1 MGSCAG
7 ETETMVWMRDGASS
21 RPFRW
26 AFRGCEL
33 FSRSSCHGIGLS
45 LVGEVRFTNGDRLEA
60 HGDRSKIHVAK
71 GRSRFLDR

>member
-7 ETETMVWMRDGASS
+7 ETDHGLDAGRSEFSS
-21 RPFRW
+21 FRW

-33 FSRSSCHGIGLS
+33 FSRYSCHGIGLS
-45 LVGEVRFTNGDRLEA
+45 LIGEVRFTNGDRLEA